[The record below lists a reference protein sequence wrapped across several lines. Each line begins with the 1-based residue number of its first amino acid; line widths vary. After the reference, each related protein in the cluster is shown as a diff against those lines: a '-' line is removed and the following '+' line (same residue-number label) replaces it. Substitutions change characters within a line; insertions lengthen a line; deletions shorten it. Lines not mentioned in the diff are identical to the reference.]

1 MKSSIVLP
9 LFLALFAPHLSAQPA
24 TFPRMMYVTFDNT
37 PVYDSASYL
46 SNVIADLRR
55 GDSVEALAAENKFYR
70 ITIQGRDGYLLKAN
84 VGERRPAPPRQ
95 KAAASSTAAT
105 APDSSSSSPR
115 RSKTPRRQPAT
126 AKSDA
131 ASAQCRAI
139 TKSGKPCSRRTNDP
153 SGYCWQHK
161 K

>member
-1 MKSSIVLP
+1 MKSSILLP
-9 LFLALFAPHLSAQPA
+9 LLLLALATHLPAQSPA
-24 TFPRMMYVTFDNT
+24 KLPRMMYVTFDNT

-55 GDSVEALAAENKFYR
+55 GDSVEALAADKKFYR

-84 VGERRPAPPRQ
+84 VGDRRPAPPRQ
-95 KAAASSTAAT
+95 KAAASSTAAS
-105 APDSSSSSPR
+105 DSSTSPR
-115 RSKTPRRQPAT
+115 RPKSSRRTPDAAAQ
-126 AKSDA
+126 SDA
-131 ASAQCRAI
+131 ASVQCRAF
-139 TKSGKPCSRRTNDP
+139 TKSGKQCSRRTNDP